1 MFPRPTIKNLCMV
14 SNKNTKKGL
23 RFSEGLFDKVIVK

>member
-1 MFPRPTIKNLCMV
+1 MHGDY
-14 SNKNTKKGL
+14 KNTKKGL